1 MEKQF
6 YRGGA
11 PKKADDEKRDRFI
24 QVRCTTNEYT
34 RLEARKAKTMARD
47 MSSFI
52 RSVCLEKPLLMKTQM
67 ETYQDIALS
76 LIREMRSDVLRIGVN
91 INQSSRRINSTTD
104 YHDLQRDVNQMSAAM
119 RHLESQM
126 RQLMMTF
133 SEPAQPTDALFYDHP
148 DQ

>member
-1 MEKQF
+1 MENQS

-11 PKKADDEKRDRFI
+11 PKKVEEEKRERFVQI
-24 QVRCTTNEYT
+24 RFTIDEYKT
-34 RLEARKAKTMARD
+34 MEKRKNRTMARD

-76 LIREMRSDVLRIGVN
+76 LLREMRSDLLRIGVN

-104 YHDLQRDVNQMSAAM
+104 YHDLQRELNQMSTNM
-119 RHLESQM
+119 SQLEA
-126 RQLMMTF
+126 QLSAIMSTV
-133 SEPAQPTDALFYDHP
+133 AGQVKLTDQTAYDHAN
-148 DQ
+148 

>member
-1 MEKQF
+1 MEKKF

-11 PKKADDEKRDRFI
+11 PEKPEEEKRGRFV
-24 QVRCTTNEYT
+24 QVRFTMDEH
-34 RLEARKAKTMARD
+34 RKMEERKSKTMAKD

-76 LIREMRSDVLRIGVN
+76 LLREMRSDLLRIGVN

-104 YHDLQRDVNQMSAAM
+104 YHDLQRDVNVMSTNM
-119 RHLESQM
+119 SHLEAQL
-126 RQLMMTF
+126 RQVMSTISGPVPL
-133 SEPAQPTDALFYDHP
+133 TDSTSYDHTN
-148 DQ
+148 Q